1 MILRDRTERAAFLIL
16 AAPPNRHFERSRPTS
31 LHRSRPPT
39 VISNGAG
46 RLPHPGR
53 APARH
58 FERSRPT
65 FSSAFSP
72 ANASAF
78 AERNLSSLAL
88 SQLNP
93 TFLRVTI
100 RPHGAHLH

>member
-1 MILRDRTERAAFLIL
+1 MILRDRTERADFLIL

-46 RLPHPGR
+46 RLPHP
-53 APARH
+53 APPPPRH

-65 FSSAFSP
+65 LSSSFPP
-72 ANASAF
+72 ANAPTCPEVNPSPP
-78 AERNLSSLAL
+78 SPSH
-88 SQLNP
+88 STP
-93 TFLRVTI
+93 TF
-100 RPHGAHLH
+100 PHLKTP